1 MLMVSLML
9 TIKIK
14 DDLRIIATEHA
25 WETQEY
31 EDFSTGTFKWRFV
44 AHHTTLINALNNVR
58 QRLIKHSKSE
68 GLVRAQADVDKLLTE
83 SLTSQDRFI
92 KQLISLH
99 GNEKIEQLNLRSEDE
114 RIEIEV

>member
-1 MLMVSLML
+1 ML

-14 DDLRIIATEHA
+14 DGLQITATEHA

-44 AHHTTLINALNNVR
+44 AHHTTIINALNNVR

-68 GLVRAQADVDKLLTE
+68 GLVKAQADADKLLTE
-83 SLTSQDRFI
+83 SLTSQDRYI

-99 GNEKIEQLNLRSEDE
+99 GAEEIEQLNLRSKDE

>member
-1 MLMVSLML
+1 M
-9 TIKIK
+9 IKILIK
-14 DDLRIIATEHA
+14 KDLRIIATQHA

-83 SLTSQDRFI
+83 SLTSQDKFI
-92 KQLISLH
+92 KKLISLH
-99 GNEKIEQLNLRSEDE
+99 GHEKIEKVNLTDMSDGQK
-114 RIEIEV
+114 

>member
-1 MLMVSLML
+1 MLIIS
-9 TIKIK
+9 IKN
-14 DDLRIIATEHA
+14 DLRITATEHA

-44 AHHTTLINALNNVR
+44 AHHTTIINALNNVR

-68 GLVRAQADVDKLLTE
+68 GLVKAQADVDKLLMH

-99 GNEKIEQLNLRSEDE
+99 GAEEIEQLNLRSKDE

>member
-1 MLMVSLML
+1 MLIIS
-9 TIKIK
+9 IKN
-14 DDLRIIATEHA
+14 DLRITATEHA

-58 QRLIKHSKSE
+58 QRLIKHSKSK
-68 GLVRAQADVDKLLTE
+68 GLVRAQTDVDKLLME

-99 GNEKIEQLNLRSEDE
+99 GTEKIEKL
-114 RIEIEV
+114 EVNKVNG

>member
-1 MLMVSLML
+1 MLIIPI
-9 TIKIK
+9 T
-14 DDLRIIATEHA
+14 DDLRIIAAEHA

-31 EDFSTGTFKWRFV
+31 ENYSTGAAKWRFV
-44 AHHTTLINALNNVR
+44 AHHTTIINALNNVR

-68 GLVRAQADVDKLLTE
+68 GLVKAQADADKLLTE

-99 GNEKIEQLNLRSEDE
+99 GAEKIEQL
-114 RIEIEV
+114 EVNKANG

>member
-1 MLMVSLML
+1 MLIIS
-9 TIKIK
+9 IKN
-14 DDLRIIATEHA
+14 DLRITATEHA

-44 AHHTTLINALNNVR
+44 AHHTTIINALNNVR
-58 QRLIKHSKSE
+58 QRLIKHSKSKE
-68 GLVRAQADVDKLLTE
+68 LVKAQTDVDKLLTE

-99 GNEKIEQLNLRSEDE
+99 GAEKIEQLNLRSEDE

>member
-1 MLMVSLML
+1 ML

-14 DDLRIIATEHA
+14 DGLQITATEHA

-44 AHHTTLINALNNVR
+44 AHHTTIINALNNVR

-68 GLVRAQADVDKLLTE
+68 GLVKAQADADKLLTE

-99 GNEKIEQLNLRSEDE
+99 GAEKIEQL
-114 RIEIEV
+114 EVNKANG

>member
-1 MLMVSLML
+1 ML

-44 AHHTTLINALNNVR
+44 AHHTTLINALTNVR
-58 QRLIKHSKSE
+58 QRLIKHSKSK
-68 GLVRAQADVDKLLTE
+68 GLVNAQLEVDKLLT
-83 SLTSQDRFI
+83 SVLRSQDMFI
-92 KQLISLH
+92 KELISLH
-99 GNEKIEQLNLRSEDE
+99 GTEKIEQL
-114 RIEIEV
+114 EVNKVNG

>member
-1 MLMVSLML
+1 ML

-14 DDLRIIATEHA
+14 DGLQITATEHA

-44 AHHTTLINALNNVR
+44 AHHTTIINALNNVR

-68 GLVRAQADVDKLLTE
+68 GLVKAQADVDKLLMH

-99 GNEKIEQLNLRSEDE
+99 GAEKIEQL
-114 RIEIEV
+114 EVNKANG

>member
-1 MLMVSLML
+1 ML

-14 DDLRIIATEHA
+14 DGLRIIATEYA

-44 AHHTTLINALNNVR
+44 AHHTTLINALTNVR
-58 QRLIKHSKSE
+58 QRLIKHSKSK
-68 GLVRAQADVDKLLTE
+68 GLVRAQVDVDKLLME

-99 GNEKIEQLNLRSEDE
+99 GNEKIEQL
-114 RIEIEV
+114 EVNKVNG

>member
-1 MLMVSLML
+1 MLIIS
-9 TIKIK
+9 IKN
-14 DDLRIIATEHA
+14 DLRITATEHA

-44 AHHTTLINALNNVR
+44 AHHTTIINALNNVR

-68 GLVRAQADVDKLLTE
+68 GLVKAQADVDKLLTE

-99 GNEKIEQLNLRSEDE
+99 GAEKIEQL
-114 RIEIEV
+114 EVNKVNG